1 MSDYCEMRTMRTLF
15 AEAKGGNNVTSSIFA
30 NVACM
35 VKMRKSE
42 GISTQTALTSNSAVE
57 CISDI
62 VSNTFFSE
70 RENRDRITAIV
81 LLFPNSVPISDMNCI
96 DDCGSGVEERVLV
109 NFRLLRRQRWN
120 LAMDRRARRRR

>member
-81 LLFPNSVPISDMNCI
+81 LLFPHQWPVILKLSKNLPQKTDRAVKTAWGSSTKFQNISLI
-96 DDCGSGVEERVLV
+96 R
-109 NFRLLRRQRWN
+109 
-120 LAMDRRARRRR
+120 